1 MKKGGEGR
9 ACYWQQVGDNTY
21 TEETGTIL
29 GDYIDKEDF
38 KENPDKVSFTIP
50 NLKSVLFKNI
60 GEQLCFVMEVT
71 YGKVTESGIENVI
84 ARPVLEDGVMYNLQ
98 GIRVDESYRGIV
110 IMNGKKYLKR

>member
-1 MKKGGEGR
+1 
-9 ACYWQQVGDNTY
+9 
-21 TEETGTIL
+21 
-29 GDYIDKEDF
+29 
-38 KENPDKVSFTIP
+38 
-50 NLKSVLFKNI
+50 
-60 GEQLCFVMEVT
+60 MEVT